1 MFKNPRSIG
10 HISFALVIIG
20 LIIHSVAKYFFD
32 GNELLIGLSLAFY
45 FGAFPFSI
53 LAIMRNWRVPKEKR
67 LELWSTVEVGV
78 GLLPFFITV
87 VLVAYALW
95 FVG

>member
-1 MFKNPRSIG
+1 MFQNPRAIA
-10 HISFALVIIG
+10 HLAFALVIIG
-20 LIIHSVAKYFFD
+20 LIIQSAAVYFLD
-32 GNELLIGLSLAFY
+32 GNEALIGLSLAFY

-67 LELWSTVEVGV
+67 LELWTTVEVGV

-87 VLVAYALW
+87 ILVAYALW
-95 FVG
+95 FVR